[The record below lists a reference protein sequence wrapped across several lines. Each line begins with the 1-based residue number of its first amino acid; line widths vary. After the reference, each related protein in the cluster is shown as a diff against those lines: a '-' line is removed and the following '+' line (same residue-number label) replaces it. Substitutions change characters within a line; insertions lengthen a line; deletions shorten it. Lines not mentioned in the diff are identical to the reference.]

1 MEIYKQLPKEL
12 QIKVFHF
19 MSHPCADMI
28 KSSLVW
34 NLEDNR
40 CFRMREPNNRADCR
54 VLLILDYEDK
64 NEEWWNNLIEKIR
77 IDRELHSQLKERE
90 LMDKNDYDAETG
102 RTVNDDS
109 ETEDD
114 SDDESSEDDDS
125 EDDSESESSEDNN
138 SDDYESVSSE
148 GNNYDNESVSPDPDP
163 VSDDEYAERANDEE
177 LDYLFISEWQ
187 EFDYYEPYLEDY
199 QRY

>member
-1 MEIYKQLPKEL
+1 MEIYNQLPKEL
-12 QIKVFHF
+12 QNKVFYF

-28 KSSLVW
+28 KSSLLW
-34 NLEDNR
+34 NREDNR

-114 SDDESSEDDDS
+114 SDDD
-125 EDDSESESSEDNN
+125 SESSEDNN

-148 GNNYDNESVSPDPDP
+148 GNNYDNESVSPDPEPD
-163 VSDDEYAERANDEE
+163 SDDEYAECADDTE
-177 LDYLFISEWQ
+177 LEYLFISEWD
-187 EFDYYEPYLEDY
+187 EFDHYDPSYAYLD
-199 QRY
+199 

>member
-1 MEIYKQLPKEL
+1 MEIYNQLPEEL
-12 QIKVFHF
+12 QNKVFYF

-28 KSSLVW
+28 KSSLLW
-34 NLEDNR
+34 NREDNR
-40 CFRMREPNNRADCR
+40 CFTMRESNNRAECR

-114 SDDESSEDDDS
+114 SDDESSEDDDLS
-125 EDDSESESSEDNN
+125 
-138 SDDYESVSSE
+138 
-148 GNNYDNESVSPDPDP
+148 
-163 VSDDEYAERANDEE
+163 
-177 LDYLFISEWQ
+177 LIHI
-187 EFDYYEPYLEDY
+187 
-199 QRY
+199 

>member
-1 MEIYKQLPKEL
+1 
-12 QIKVFHF
+12 

-28 KSSLVW
+28 KSSLHFNPREYIHPYFVISKKINFW
-34 NLEDNR
+34 NH
-40 CFRMREPNNRADCR
+40 FWIM
-54 VLLILDYEDK
+54 DYTK
-64 NEEWWNNLIEKIR
+64 GEEWWNGLKDKIS
-77 IDRELHSQLKERE
+77 REREMDAQWKERK

-109 ETEDD
+109 DDD
-114 SDDESSEDDDS
+114 SDDGSSEDDDS
-125 EDDSESESSEDNN
+125 EDDAESSEDNN

-148 GNNYDNESVSPDPDP
+148 GNNYDNESVSSVPDP
-163 VSDDEYAERANDEE
+163 VSDDEYAECANDTE
-177 LDYLFISEWQ
+177 LDYLFISEWE

>member
-1 MEIYKQLPKEL
+1 MEIYNQLPKEL
-12 QIKVFHF
+12 QSKVFYF

-28 KSSLVW
+28 KTSLLW
-34 NLEDNR
+34 NREDNR

-77 IDRELHSQLKERE
+77 LDREFYALCRE
-90 LMDKNDYDAETG
+90 THIMAKNDYDAETG
-102 RTVNDDS
+102 RRYNNGFY
-109 ETEDD
+109 DD

-125 EDDSESESSEDNN
+125 EDDSDSSEDNN

-187 EFDYYEPYLEDY
+187 EFDYYEPYLY
-199 QRY
+199 

>member
-1 MEIYKQLPKEL
+1 MEIYNQLPKEL
-12 QIKVFHF
+12 QSKVFHF

-28 KSSLVW
+28 KSSLHFNPKEYIHPYFLISKKIKCW
-34 NLEDNR
+34 NQ
-40 CFRMREPNNRADCR
+40 FWINNKDESWWDG
-54 VLLILDYEDK
+54 LKDK
-64 NEEWWNNLIEKIR
+64 IIR
-77 IDRELHSQLKERE
+77 DRERDAEWKERK

-148 GNNYDNESVSPDPDP
+148 GNNYDNESVSPDPEPD
-163 VSDDEYAERANDEE
+163 SDDEYAECADDPE
-177 LDYLFISEWQ
+177 LEYLFISEWQ
-187 EFDYYEPYLEDY
+187 EFDHYDPYYAYLD
-199 QRY
+199 